1 MNPNTQTDQRGRI
14 GRIEALIEE
23 IERFADPAAQART
36 REIVQV
42 LLDFHGE
49 AVARLVD
56 HIEAAG
62 PPGRAVLENLANDQ
76 QVASLLLLYSLHPH
90 SLEERVAKAL
100 ESVRPQL
107 RGHGG
112 DVELIGL
119 DEGVVRLRLKGS
131 CHGCPSSSA
140 TLTNLVEAAVYD
152 AAPDV
157 ATIEL
162 EGALEPVNNLMLP
175 VLNLSPTIIGDGLRR
190 AGPA

>member
-1 MNPNTQTDQRGRI
+1 MNATSKTDQRGRI